1 MKAADLVR
9 WRKGQSR
16 WRLVWV
22 NAYGK
27 KPGRDEGWALNW
39 PTMLN
44 HRDLDLF
51 MRRQGAATA
60 ASGIAPLQGH
70 AWRMELFPAC
80 FRKPAD
86 TGSEFGV
93 VCLFMGKMV
102 RPVHVHR
109 EARSGK
115 RCEGAAWRQQ
125 IGPCWT
131 CSLPCRN
138 RPRPRA
144 ELRRRLL
151 VDRPVEAQR

>member
-16 WRLVWV
+16 WRLVRV

-86 TGSEFGV
+86 TGSKFGV

-109 EARSGK
+109 EAWSGK
-115 RCEGAAWRQQ
+115 RCEGQLGGSRSVRAGLARCLVETVLGPAPNYDAASWLTVR
-125 IGPCWT
+125 
-131 CSLPCRN
+131 
-138 RPRPRA
+138 
-144 ELRRRLL
+144 
-151 VDRPVEAQR
+151 